1 MGDINNINTNLYKE
15 IMKLLEEDMYLWHI
29 LFTHL
34 YFFQPLVN
42 LRLVWLKLTGDEN
55 NQYQEQNF
63 VILGHKDER
72 KEKMWSQNFIKVLT
86 DLERFSER
94 SKKHS
99 KE

>member
-1 MGDINNINTNLYKE
+1 
-15 IMKLLEEDMYLWHI
+15 MKHSF
-29 LFTHL
+29 LFLRETCT
-34 YFFQPLVN
+34 YGIFCSFTCTFFQPLVN

-63 VILGHKDER
+63 LILGHKDER